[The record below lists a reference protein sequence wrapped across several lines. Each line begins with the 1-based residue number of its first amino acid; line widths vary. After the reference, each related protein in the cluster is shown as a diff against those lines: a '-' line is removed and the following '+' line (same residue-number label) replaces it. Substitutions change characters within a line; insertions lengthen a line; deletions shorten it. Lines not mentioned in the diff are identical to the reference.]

1 MRTSLHKLL
10 DRVIDNRFTI
20 HSTISFSFK
29 VYLVENK
36 LMFLFETKTSRLL
49 SRLSTKLLFGNS
61 SVRYDYK
68 RARYVLDIGRSN
80 RKEEQSLSLSMS

>member
-1 MRTSLHKLL
+1 
-10 DRVIDNRFTI
+10 
-20 HSTISFSFK
+20 
-29 VYLVENK
+29 
-36 LMFLFETKTSRLL
+36 MFLFETKTSRLL
-49 SRLSTKLLFGNS
+49 SRLSTKLLFGNTVALLS

>member
-1 MRTSLHKLL
+1 
-10 DRVIDNRFTI
+10 
-20 HSTISFSFK
+20 
-29 VYLVENK
+29 
-36 LMFLFETKTSRLL
+36 MFLFETKTSRLL

-61 SVRYDYK
+61 SVRYK